1 MLEPDHI
8 ANRLTGPQRRR
19 LIALAKVG
27 QSLPWNRT
35 DDALEAL
42 RLVRRYSDVVDKS
55 FADLTNN
62 GMAVA
67 QKILRSR

>member
-1 MLEPDHI
+1 MLDLDHI
-8 ANRLTGPQRRR
+8 TNRLTGPQRRR
-19 LIALAKVG
+19 LIALTKAG

-42 RLVRRYSDVVDKS
+42 HLVRRYSDVVDKL

-62 GMAVA
+62 GIAVS